1 MKIAIWTIKV
11 PKVEGVKEAV
21 SSCPYFEWEEIEYI
35 LQKVESGISDMPLSK
50 EETMIWAKN
59 RATNMRD
66 MGIKADYY
74 VWLEGWTWDIMWT
87 KYLWWVTCIVD
98 KNWEYHYWISHSI
111 EVPKLVAKKLYEE
124 DMELWP
130 VMSELSWITNIQS
143 KNGAMWALSNDMLVR
158 KTQFIMWFQMAISPF
173 FNKYYK
179 L

>member
-1 MKIAIWTIKV
+1 MKIAIGTIKV

-21 SSCPYFEWEEIEYI
+21 SSCPYFEGEEIEYI
-35 LQKVESGISDMPLSK
+35 LQKVESGVSDMPLSK
-50 EETMIWAKN
+50 EETMIGAKN

-74 VWLEGWTWDIMWT
+74 VGLEGGTWDIMGT
-87 KYLWWVTCIVD
+87 KYLGGVTCIVD
-98 KNWEYHYWISHSI
+98 KNGEYHYGISHSI

-124 DMELWP
+124 DMELGP
-130 VMSELSWITNIQS
+130 VMSELSGITNIQS
-143 KNGAMWALSNDMLVR
+143 KNGAMGALSNDMLVR
-158 KTQFIMWFQMAISPF
+158 KTQFIMGFQMAISPF